1 MHALTPSQMLLSL
14 SPIFP
19 FLQPSS
25 RLHYQN
31 QTTCSISIP
40 RCRIHHR
47 IYTNRNQHEG
57 KGRGRNRITV
67 IVKARRGESPYEVLG
82 LSPSAS
88 EVDIKK
94 AYRKLAL
101 KYHPDVNKEINA
113 QEKFLRIKHAYNT
126 LLNSSRRK
134 YDSGN
139 RGSNSSQRS
148 QSWNP
153 QTEEEFYGLGDF
165 FKDLQEEFRNWEA
178 SAASQGKPKSLWEE
192 LAEIGEEFVGFL
204 EKELN
209 MVDPNDNPQ
218 GGNPSN
224 LYGTETPSNRTQGE
238 ASKENKS
245 VEDNLDEIEAAL
257 AKLKKELGL

>member
-88 EVDIKK
+88 VVDIKK

-101 KYHPDVNKEINA
+101 KYHPDVNKEVIA
-113 QEKFLRIKHAYNT
+113 IIPIS
-126 LLNSSRRK
+126 LLCTVLNFEYSSLL
-134 YDSGN
+134 
-139 RGSNSSQRS
+139 
-148 QSWNP
+148 
-153 QTEEEFYGLGDF
+153 LGIYSVREN
-165 FKDLQEEFRNWEA
+165 LL
-178 SAASQGKPKSLWEE
+178 KPKGKTNS
-192 LAEIGEEFVGFL
+192 F
-204 EKELN
+204 
-209 MVDPNDNPQ
+209 
-218 GGNPSN
+218 
-224 LYGTETPSNRTQGE
+224 Y
-238 ASKENKS
+238 
-245 VEDNLDEIEAAL
+245 
-257 AKLKKELGL
+257 